1 MRIIYITTESYVNSP
16 IIKSQVAVLIENLSV
31 KGYDFHLITFEP
43 ITKNL
48 IINKQYTHHQLRYV
62 SHFFNMIYLIYYV
75 LILANKGDIIHVRS
89 YPPMFAG
96 IFAKLIKKNKLI
108 FDPRGLWPEEYDYKK
123 NRSIISL
130 LFKKFE
136 FYFCRYSDK
145 IVLVSNPFLKLFELR
160 YSKFSSKME
169 VIPTFSIASESSNE
183 VINLRKS
190 HFRDEDILLIVY
202 SGSLAEY
209 QLIDDVLRY
218 FKIISKS
225 IKNSRFLFLSK
236 SKIAF
241 EVYLKSK
248 LDPNRYV
255 VIDSDYVD
263 IINYLSQCDYGIIFR
278 DQDLLNKVSSPI
290 KVKDYLMSGLKII
303 ATENIGDTS
312 KLINENNCGFI
323 LENLSNEKMID
334 SIKHIN
340 KHAEFIF
347 KNLDELSLNHIANAY
362 DEIYKKI

>member
-1 MRIIYITTESYVNSP
+1 MRIIYITTESYLTSP
-16 IIKSQVAVLIENLSV
+16 IIKSQVEILIENLSV
-31 KGYDFHLITFEP
+31 KGYDIHLITFEP

-48 IINKQYTHHQLRYV
+48 TINKKYTHHQLKYV
-62 SHFFNMIYLIYYV
+62 SHFFNMIYLIYYTF
-75 LILANKGDIIHVRS
+75 ILANKDDIIHVRS

-96 IFAKLIKKNKLI
+96 IFLKFIKRNKLI

-145 IVLVSNPFLKLFELR
+145 IVLVSNPFLKLFESR
-160 YSKFSSKME
+160 YSKFSSKMV
-169 VIPTFSIASESSNE
+169 VIPTFSIATKSSNE
-183 VINLRKS
+183 VINLKKN
-190 HFRDEDILLIVY
+190 HFKDEDILLIVY

-236 SKIAF
+236 SKIDF
-241 EVYLKSK
+241 EVYLKNK
-248 LDPNRYV
+248 LDSNRTV
-255 VIDSDYVD
+255 VIDSDYDD

-323 LENLSNEKMID
+323 LENLSNEEMIN
-334 SIKHIN
+334 SLKYIN
-340 KHAEFIF
+340 KNAEFNF
-347 KNLDELSLNHIANAY
+347 KNLNKLSLSYAASSY
-362 DEIYKKI
+362 DKIYKKI

>member
-1 MRIIYITTESYVNSP
+1 
-16 IIKSQVAVLIENLSV
+16 
-31 KGYDFHLITFEP
+31 
-43 ITKNL
+43 
-48 IINKQYTHHQLRYV
+48 
-62 SHFFNMIYLIYYV
+62 
-75 LILANKGDIIHVRS
+75 
-89 YPPMFAG
+89 
-96 IFAKLIKKNKLI
+96 
-108 FDPRGLWPEEYDYKK
+108 PRGLWPEEYDYKK
-123 NRSIISL
+123 NRSVISL
-130 LFKKFE
+130 LFKKCE
-136 FYFCRYSDK
+136 LYFCRYADK
-145 IVLVSNPFLKLFELR
+145 IVLVSSPFLKLFELR
-160 YSKFSSKME
+160 YPKFSPKME

-312 KLINENNCGFI
+312 KLINENNC
-323 LENLSNEKMID
+323 
-334 SIKHIN
+334 
-340 KHAEFIF
+340 
-347 KNLDELSLNHIANAY
+347 
-362 DEIYKKI
+362 